1 MSLIWLHNTIRVR
14 DIWVAERSKIE
25 TYTNYNKGSLAFK
38 KHSINLIIIKI
49 MSKKSKKSLK
59 KVHAKIDNTPVKAE
73 AAKKEESNAA
83 NKTIE
88 NIKKRCAADAE
99 KAKKH
104 AELKATKK
112 KAKAEKEEAKYAAS
126 KARIEARKARKKSIM
141 DKLIDSKKEKA
152 SEPVKITLEERLKK
166 QEEHRNVAQARHIA
180 SITRRCK
187 RMHLNDAD
195 TKKVIDIA
203 KKQWD
208 NATVY
213 NITVVCDSVL
223 KKKKELEKLVKD
235 CGIKSA
241 CITNST
247 AFLKDVPASA
257 VVKLRELVENA
268 TFYQYRSNSKSPF
281 DEAGI
286 DTSTDNHN
294 KHKNGGDPHTIECSK
309 NVSVN
314 FYNLRKAKKKAK
326 ETREKNT
333 YNFRHCSKAEGRKLR
348 RGLKVKAKAVNK
360 KPTQVKE
367 VKSKSNK
374 QAA

>member
-1 MSLIWLHNTIRVR
+1 
-14 DIWVAERSKIE
+14 
-25 TYTNYNKGSLAFK
+25 
-38 KHSINLIIIKI
+38 
-49 MSKKSKKSLK
+49 MSKKNNKKNLK
-59 KVHAKIDNTPVKAE
+59 KVQAKIGTTPVKAE
-73 AAKKEESNAA
+73 AAKKEESKAAIKNAE
-83 NKTIE
+83 I
-88 NIKKRCAADAE
+88 AAAKDDT
-99 KAKKH
+99 KAKK
-104 AELKATKK
+104 
-112 KAKAEKEEAKYAAS
+112 KAEKKAHEEAKYAAS

-152 SEPVKITLEERLKK
+152 SEPVKITLEDRLKK
-166 QEEHRNVAQARHIA
+166 KEERRNVAMARHIA

-213 NITVVCDSVL
+213 NITVVCDSIL

-247 AFLKDVPASA
+247 AFFKNVPAS
-257 VVKLRELVENA
+257 VVAKLRDLVGNA
-268 TFYQYRSNSKSPF
+268 TFYQYRSDDKSPF
-281 DEAGI
+281 EEAGI
-286 DTSTDNHN
+286 DMSGNHN
-294 KHKNGGDPHTIECSK
+294 KHKKGGDPHTIECSK
-309 NVSVN
+309 NASVN

-326 ETREKNT
+326 ETLEKNT
-333 YNFRHCSKAEGRKLR
+333 YNFRHGSKAEGRKLR
-348 RGLKVKAKAVNK
+348 RELKVKAKAVNK

-367 VKSKSNK
+367 IKQKTAK

>member
-1 MSLIWLHNTIRVR
+1 
-14 DIWVAERSKIE
+14 
-25 TYTNYNKGSLAFK
+25 
-38 KHSINLIIIKI
+38 
-49 MSKKSKKSLK
+49 MSKKNNKKNLK
-59 KVHAKIDNTPVKAE
+59 KVQAKIGTTPVKAE
-73 AAKKEESNAA
+73 AAKKEESKAA
-83 NKTIE
+83 VKNTEI
-88 NIKKRCAADAE
+88 AAAKDDA
-99 KAKKH
+99 KAKK
-104 AELKATKK
+104 
-112 KAKAEKEEAKYAAS
+112 KAEKKAHEEAKYAAS

-152 SEPVKITLEERLKK
+152 SEPVKITLEDRLKK
-166 QEEHRNVAQARHIA
+166 QEERRNVAMARHIA
-180 SITRRCK
+180 SVTRRCK

-213 NITVVCDSVL
+213 NITVVCDSIL

-247 AFLKDVPASA
+247 AFFKDVPAS
-257 VVKLRELVENA
+257 VVAKLRDLVGNA
-268 TFYQYRSNSKSPF
+268 TFYQYCSDSKSPF
-281 DEAGI
+281 EEAGI
-286 DTSTDNHN
+286 DMSGNHN
-294 KHKNGGDPHTIECSK
+294 KHKKGGDPHTIECSK
-309 NVSVN
+309 NASVN
-314 FYNLRKAKKKAK
+314 FYNLRRAKKKAK
-326 ETREKNT
+326 EALEKNA
-333 YNFRHCSKAEGRKLR
+333 YNFRHGSKAEGRKLR

-367 VKSKSNK
+367 IKQKSVK

>member
-1 MSLIWLHNTIRVR
+1 
-14 DIWVAERSKIE
+14 
-25 TYTNYNKGSLAFK
+25 
-38 KHSINLIIIKI
+38 
-49 MSKKSKKSLK
+49 MSKKNNKKNLK
-59 KVHAKIDNTPVKAE
+59 KVQAKIGTTPVKAE
-73 AAKKEESNAA
+73 AAKKEESKAAIKNAE
-83 NKTIE
+83 I
-88 NIKKRCAADAE
+88 AAAKDDA
-99 KAKKH
+99 KAKK
-104 AELKATKK
+104 
-112 KAKAEKEEAKYAAS
+112 KAEKKAHEEAKYAAS

-152 SEPVKITLEERLKK
+152 SEPVKITLEDRLKK
-166 QEEHRNVAQARHIA
+166 QEERRNVAMARHIA

-213 NITVVCDSVL
+213 NITVVCDSIL

-247 AFLKDVPASA
+247 AFFKNVPAS
-257 VVKLRELVENA
+257 VVAKLRDLVGNA
-268 TFYQYRSNSKSPF
+268 TFYQYRSDDKSPF
-281 DEAGI
+281 EEAGI
-286 DTSTDNHN
+286 DMSGNHN
-294 KHKNGGDPHTIECSK
+294 KHKKGGDPHTIECSK
-309 NVSVN
+309 NASVN

-326 ETREKNT
+326 ETLEKNT
-333 YNFRHCSKAEGRKLR
+333 YNFRHGSKAEGRKLR

-367 VKSKSNK
+367 IKQKSAK

>member
-1 MSLIWLHNTIRVR
+1 
-14 DIWVAERSKIE
+14 
-25 TYTNYNKGSLAFK
+25 
-38 KHSINLIIIKI
+38 
-49 MSKKSKKSLK
+49 MSKKNNKKNLK
-59 KVHAKIDNTPVKAE
+59 KVQAKIGTTPVKAE
-73 AAKKEESNAA
+73 AAKKEESKAA
-83 NKTIE
+83 VKNTEI
-88 NIKKRCAADAE
+88 AAAKDDA
-99 KAKKH
+99 KAKK
-104 AELKATKK
+104 
-112 KAKAEKEEAKYAAS
+112 KAEKKAREEAKYAAS
-126 KARIEARKARKKSIM
+126 KARAEARKARKKSIM

-152 SEPVKITLEERLKK
+152 SEPVKITLEDRLKK
-166 QEEHRNVAQARHIA
+166 QEERRNVAMARHIA
-180 SITRRCK
+180 SVTRRCK

-247 AFLKDVPASA
+247 AFFKDVPAS
-257 VVKLRELVENA
+257 VVAKLRDLVGNA
-268 TFYQYRSNSKSPF
+268 TFYQYRSDDKSPF
-281 DEAGI
+281 EEAGI
-286 DTSTDNHN
+286 DMSGNHN
-294 KHKNGGDPHTIECSK
+294 KHKKGGDPHTIECSK
-309 NVSVN
+309 NASVN
-314 FYNLRKAKKKAK
+314 FYNLRRAKKKAK
-326 ETREKNT
+326 ETLEKNT
-333 YNFRHCSKAEGRKLR
+333 YNFRHGSKAEGRKLR

-367 VKSKSNK
+367 IKQKSVK

>member
-1 MSLIWLHNTIRVR
+1 
-14 DIWVAERSKIE
+14 
-25 TYTNYNKGSLAFK
+25 
-38 KHSINLIIIKI
+38 
-49 MSKKSKKSLK
+49 MSKKNNKKNLK
-59 KVHAKIDNTPVKAE
+59 KVQAKIGTTPVKAE
-73 AAKKEESNAA
+73 AAKKEESKAAIKNAE
-83 NKTIE
+83 I
-88 NIKKRCAADAE
+88 AAAKDDV
-99 KAKKH
+99 KAKK
-104 AELKATKK
+104 
-112 KAKAEKEEAKYAAS
+112 KAEKKAHEEAKYAAS

-152 SEPVKITLEERLKK
+152 SEPVKITLEDRLKK
-166 QEEHRNVAQARHIA
+166 QEERRNVAMARHIA

-203 KKQWD
+203 KKQWN

-213 NITVVCDSVL
+213 NITVVCDSIL

-247 AFLKDVPASA
+247 AFFKNVPAS
-257 VVKLRELVENA
+257 VVAKLRDLVGNT
-268 TFYQYRSNSKSPF
+268 TFYQYRSDDKSPF
-281 DEAGI
+281 EEASI
-286 DTSTDNHN
+286 DMSGNHN
-294 KHKNGGDPHTIECSK
+294 KHKKGGDPHTIECSK
-309 NVSVN
+309 NASVN

-326 ETREKNT
+326 ETLEKNT
-333 YNFRHCSKAEGRKLR
+333 YNFRHGSKAEGRKLR
-348 RGLKVKAKAVNK
+348 RELKVKAKAVNK

-367 VKSKSNK
+367 VKQKSVK

>member
-1 MSLIWLHNTIRVR
+1 
-14 DIWVAERSKIE
+14 
-25 TYTNYNKGSLAFK
+25 
-38 KHSINLIIIKI
+38 
-49 MSKKSKKSLK
+49 MSKKNNKKNLK
-59 KVHAKIDNTPVKAE
+59 KVQAKIGTTPVKAE
-73 AAKKEESNAA
+73 AAKKEESKAAVKNAE
-83 NKTIE
+83 I
-88 NIKKRCAADAE
+88 AAAKDDA
-99 KAKKH
+99 KAKK
-104 AELKATKK
+104 
-112 KAKAEKEEAKYAAS
+112 KAEKKAHEEAKYAAS

-141 DKLIDSKKEKA
+141 DKPIDSKKEKA
-152 SEPVKITLEERLKK
+152 SEPVKITLEDRLKK
-166 QEEHRNVAQARHIA
+166 QEERRNVAMARHIA
-180 SITRRCK
+180 SVTRRCK

-247 AFLKDVPASA
+247 AFFKDVPAS
-257 VVKLRELVENA
+257 VVAKLRDLVGNA
-268 TFYQYRSNSKSPF
+268 TFYQYRSDDKSPF
-281 DEAGI
+281 EEAGI
-286 DTSTDNHN
+286 DMSGNHN
-294 KHKNGGDPHTIECSK
+294 KHKKGGDPHTIECSK
-309 NVSVN
+309 NASVN

-326 ETREKNT
+326 ETLEKNT
-333 YNFRHCSKAEGRKLR
+333 YNFRHGSKAEGRKLR

-367 VKSKSNK
+367 IKQKTAK

>member
-1 MSLIWLHNTIRVR
+1 
-14 DIWVAERSKIE
+14 
-25 TYTNYNKGSLAFK
+25 
-38 KHSINLIIIKI
+38 
-49 MSKKSKKSLK
+49 MSKKNNKKNLK
-59 KVHAKIDNTPVKAE
+59 NVQAKIGTTPVKAE
-73 AAKKEESNAA
+73 AAKKEESKAAIKNAE
-83 NKTIE
+83 I
-88 NIKKRCAADAE
+88 AAAKDDA
-99 KAKKH
+99 KAKK
-104 AELKATKK
+104 
-112 KAKAEKEEAKYAAS
+112 KAEKKAHEEAKYAAS

-152 SEPVKITLEERLKK
+152 SEPVKITLEDRLKK
-166 QEEHRNVAQARHIA
+166 QEERRNVAMARHIA

-213 NITVVCDSVL
+213 NITVVCDSIL

-247 AFLKDVPASA
+247 AFFKNVPAS
-257 VVKLRELVENA
+257 VVAKLRDLVGNA
-268 TFYQYRSNSKSPF
+268 TFYQYRSDDKSPF
-281 DEAGI
+281 EEAGI
-286 DTSTDNHN
+286 DMSGNHN
-294 KHKNGGDPHTIECSK
+294 KHKKGGDPHTIECSK
-309 NVSVN
+309 NASVN

-326 ETREKNT
+326 ETLEKNT
-333 YNFRHCSKAEGRKLR
+333 YNFRHGSKAEGRKLR
-348 RGLKVKAKAVNK
+348 RELKVKAKAVNK

-367 VKSKSNK
+367 IKQKTAK

>member
-1 MSLIWLHNTIRVR
+1 
-14 DIWVAERSKIE
+14 
-25 TYTNYNKGSLAFK
+25 
-38 KHSINLIIIKI
+38 
-49 MSKKSKKSLK
+49 MSKKNNKKNLK
-59 KVHAKIDNTPVKAE
+59 KVQAKIGTTPVKAE
-73 AAKKEESNAA
+73 AAKKEESKAAVKNAE
-83 NKTIE
+83 I
-88 NIKKRCAADAE
+88 AAAKDDA
-99 KAKKH
+99 KAKK
-104 AELKATKK
+104 
-112 KAKAEKEEAKYAAS
+112 KAEKKAHEEAKYVAS

-152 SEPVKITLEERLKK
+152 SEPVKITLEDRLKK
-166 QEEHRNVAQARHIA
+166 QEERRNVAMARHIA
-180 SITRRCK
+180 SVTRRCK

-247 AFLKDVPASA
+247 AFFKNVPAS
-257 VVKLRELVENA
+257 VVAKLRDLVGNA
-268 TFYQYRSNSKSPF
+268 TFYQYRSDDKSPF
-281 DEAGI
+281 EEAGI
-286 DTSTDNHN
+286 DMSGNHN
-294 KHKNGGDPHTIECSK
+294 KHKKGGDPHTIECSK
-309 NVSVN
+309 NASVN

-326 ETREKNT
+326 ETLEKNT
-333 YNFRHCSKAEGRKLR
+333 YNFLHGSKAEGRKLR

-367 VKSKSNK
+367 IKQKSVK

>member
-1 MSLIWLHNTIRVR
+1 
-14 DIWVAERSKIE
+14 
-25 TYTNYNKGSLAFK
+25 
-38 KHSINLIIIKI
+38 
-49 MSKKSKKSLK
+49 MSKKNNKKNLK
-59 KVHAKIDNTPVKAE
+59 KVQAKIGTTPVKAE
-73 AAKKEESNAA
+73 AAKKEESKAAIKNAE
-83 NKTIE
+83 I
-88 NIKKRCAADAE
+88 AAAKDDI
-99 KAKKH
+99 KAKK
-104 AELKATKK
+104 
-112 KAKAEKEEAKYAAS
+112 KAEKKAHEEAKYAAS

-152 SEPVKITLEERLKK
+152 SEPVKITLEDRLKN
-166 QEEHRNVAQARHIA
+166 QEERRNVAMARHIA

-213 NITVVCDSVL
+213 NITVVCDSIL

-241 CITNST
+241 CITNYT
-247 AFLKDVPASA
+247 AFFKNAPAS
-257 VVKLRELVENA
+257 VVAKLRDLVGNA
-268 TFYQYRSNSKSPF
+268 TFYQYRSDDRSPF
-281 DEAGI
+281 EEAGI
-286 DTSTDNHN
+286 DMSGNHN
-294 KHKNGGDPHTIECSK
+294 KHKKGGDPHTIECSK
-309 NVSVN
+309 NASVN

-326 ETREKNT
+326 ETLEKNT
-333 YNFRHCSKAEGRKLR
+333 YNFRHGSKAEGRKLR
-348 RGLKVKAKAVNK
+348 RELKVKAKAVNK

-367 VKSKSNK
+367 IKQKTTK

>member
-1 MSLIWLHNTIRVR
+1 
-14 DIWVAERSKIE
+14 
-25 TYTNYNKGSLAFK
+25 
-38 KHSINLIIIKI
+38 
-49 MSKKSKKSLK
+49 MSKKNNKKNLK
-59 KVHAKIDNTPVKAE
+59 KVQAKIGTTPVKAE
-73 AAKKEESNAA
+73 AAKKEESKAA
-83 NKTIE
+83 VKNTEI
-88 NIKKRCAADAE
+88 AAAKDDA
-99 KAKKH
+99 KAKK
-104 AELKATKK
+104 
-112 KAKAEKEEAKYAAS
+112 KAEKKAHEEAKYAAS
-126 KARIEARKARKKSIM
+126 KARVEARKARKKSIM

-152 SEPVKITLEERLKK
+152 SEPVKITLEDRLKK
-166 QEEHRNVAQARHIA
+166 QEERRNVAMARHIA
-180 SITRRCK
+180 SVTRRCK

-235 CGIKSA
+235 CDIKSA

-247 AFLKDVPASA
+247 AFFKDMPASV
-257 VVKLRELVENA
+257 VVKLRDLVGNA
-268 TFYQYRSNSKSPF
+268 TFYQYRSDDKSPF
-281 DEAGI
+281 EEAGI
-286 DTSTDNHN
+286 DMSGNHN
-294 KHKNGGDPHTIECSK
+294 KHKKGGDPHTIECSK
-309 NVSVN
+309 NASVN

-326 ETREKNT
+326 EALEKNT
-333 YNFRHCSKAEGRKLR
+333 YNFRHGSKAEGRKLR

-367 VKSKSNK
+367 IKQKSVK

>member
-1 MSLIWLHNTIRVR
+1 
-14 DIWVAERSKIE
+14 
-25 TYTNYNKGSLAFK
+25 
-38 KHSINLIIIKI
+38 
-49 MSKKSKKSLK
+49 MSKKNNKKNLK
-59 KVHAKIDNTPVKAE
+59 KVQAKIGTTPVKAE
-73 AAKKEESNAA
+73 AAKKEESKAAIKNAE
-83 NKTIE
+83 I
-88 NIKKRCAADAE
+88 AAAKDDV
-99 KAKKH
+99 KAKK
-104 AELKATKK
+104 
-112 KAKAEKEEAKYAAS
+112 KAEKKAHEEAKYAAS

-152 SEPVKITLEERLKK
+152 SEPVKITLEDRLKK
-166 QEEHRNVAQARHIA
+166 QEERRNVAMARHIA

-213 NITVVCDSVL
+213 NITVVCDSIL

-247 AFLKDVPASA
+247 AFFKNVPAS
-257 VVKLRELVENA
+257 VVAKLRDLVGNA
-268 TFYQYRSNSKSPF
+268 TFYQYRSDDKSPF
-281 DEAGI
+281 EEAGI
-286 DTSTDNHN
+286 DMSGNHN
-294 KHKNGGDPHTIECSK
+294 KHKKGGDPHTIECSK
-309 NVSVN
+309 NASVN
-314 FYNLRKAKKKAK
+314 FYNLRKTKKKAK
-326 ETREKNT
+326 ETLEKNT
-333 YNFRHCSKAEGRKLR
+333 YNFRHGSKAEGRKLR
-348 RGLKVKAKAVNK
+348 RGLKVKTKAVNK

-367 VKSKSNK
+367 IKQKTAK

>member
-1 MSLIWLHNTIRVR
+1 
-14 DIWVAERSKIE
+14 
-25 TYTNYNKGSLAFK
+25 
-38 KHSINLIIIKI
+38 
-49 MSKKSKKSLK
+49 MSKKNNKKNLK
-59 KVHAKIDNTPVKAE
+59 KVQAKIGTTPVKAE
-73 AAKKEESNAA
+73 AAKKEESKAAIKNAE
-83 NKTIE
+83 I
-88 NIKKRCAADAE
+88 AAAKDDV
-99 KAKKH
+99 KAKK
-104 AELKATKK
+104 
-112 KAKAEKEEAKYAAS
+112 KAEKKAHEEAKYAAS

-141 DKLIDSKKEKA
+141 DKLIDSKKEKD
-152 SEPVKITLEERLKK
+152 SEPVKITLEDRLKN
-166 QEEHRNVAQARHIA
+166 QEERRNVAMARHIA

-213 NITVVCDSVL
+213 NITVVCDSIL

-247 AFLKDVPASA
+247 AFFKNVPAS
-257 VVKLRELVENA
+257 VVAKLRDLVGNA
-268 TFYQYRSNSKSPF
+268 TFYQYRSDDKSPF
-281 DEAGI
+281 EEAGI
-286 DTSTDNHN
+286 DMSGNHN
-294 KHKNGGDPHTIECSK
+294 KHKKGGDPHTIECSK
-309 NVSVN
+309 NASVN

-326 ETREKNT
+326 ETLEKNT
-333 YNFRHCSKAEGRKLR
+333 YNFRHGSKAEGRKLR
-348 RGLKVKAKAVNK
+348 RELKVKAKAVNK

-367 VKSKSNK
+367 IKQKTAK

>member
-1 MSLIWLHNTIRVR
+1 
-14 DIWVAERSKIE
+14 
-25 TYTNYNKGSLAFK
+25 
-38 KHSINLIIIKI
+38 
-49 MSKKSKKSLK
+49 MSKKNNKKNLK
-59 KVHAKIDNTPVKAE
+59 KVQAKIGITPVKAE
-73 AAKKEESNAA
+73 AAKKEESKAAIKNAE
-83 NKTIE
+83 I
-88 NIKKRCAADAE
+88 AAAKDDA
-99 KAKKH
+99 KAKK
-104 AELKATKK
+104 
-112 KAKAEKEEAKYAAS
+112 KAEKKAHEEAKYAAS
-126 KARIEARKARKKSIM
+126 KTRIEARKARKKSIM

-152 SEPVKITLEERLKK
+152 SEPVKITLEDRLKK
-166 QEEHRNVAQARHIA
+166 QEERRNVAMARHIA

-247 AFLKDVPASA
+247 AFFKDVPAS
-257 VVKLRELVENA
+257 VVAKLRDLVGNA
-268 TFYQYRSNSKSPF
+268 TFYQYRSDDKSPF
-281 DEAGI
+281 EEAGI
-286 DTSTDNHN
+286 DMSDNHN
-294 KHKNGGDPHTIECSK
+294 KHKKGGDPHTIECSK
-309 NVSVN
+309 SASVN

-326 ETREKNT
+326 EALEKNT
-333 YNFRHCSKAEGRKLR
+333 YNFRHGSKAEGRKLR

-367 VKSKSNK
+367 IKQKTAK

>member
-1 MSLIWLHNTIRVR
+1 
-14 DIWVAERSKIE
+14 
-25 TYTNYNKGSLAFK
+25 
-38 KHSINLIIIKI
+38 
-49 MSKKSKKSLK
+49 MSKKNNKKNLK
-59 KVHAKIDNTPVKAE
+59 KVQAKIGTTPVKAE
-73 AAKKEESNAA
+73 AAKKEESKAAIKNAE
-83 NKTIE
+83 I
-88 NIKKRCAADAE
+88 AAAKDDV
-99 KAKKH
+99 KAKK
-104 AELKATKK
+104 
-112 KAKAEKEEAKYAAS
+112 KAEKKAHEEAKYAAS

-152 SEPVKITLEERLKK
+152 SEPVKITLEDRLKK
-166 QEEHRNVAQARHIA
+166 QEERRNVAMARHIA

-213 NITVVCDSVL
+213 NITVVCDSIL

-247 AFLKDVPASA
+247 AFFKNVPAS
-257 VVKLRELVENA
+257 VVAKLRDLVGNA
-268 TFYQYRSNSKSPF
+268 TFYQYRSDDKSPF
-281 DEAGI
+281 EEAGI
-286 DTSTDNHN
+286 NMSGNHN
-294 KHKNGGDPHTIECSK
+294 KHKKGGDPHTIECSK
-309 NVSVN
+309 NASVN

-326 ETREKNT
+326 ETLEKNT
-333 YNFRHCSKAEGRKLR
+333 YNFRHGSKAEGRKLR
-348 RGLKVKAKAVNK
+348 RELKVKAKAVNK

-367 VKSKSNK
+367 IKQKTAK

>member
-1 MSLIWLHNTIRVR
+1 
-14 DIWVAERSKIE
+14 
-25 TYTNYNKGSLAFK
+25 
-38 KHSINLIIIKI
+38 
-49 MSKKSKKSLK
+49 MSKKNNKKNLK
-59 KVHAKIDNTPVKAE
+59 KVQAKIGTTPVKAE
-73 AAKKEESNAA
+73 AAKKEESKAAIKNAE
-83 NKTIE
+83 I
-88 NIKKRCAADAE
+88 AAAKDDA
-99 KAKKH
+99 KAKK
-104 AELKATKK
+104 
-112 KAKAEKEEAKYAAS
+112 KAEKKAHEEAKYAAS

-152 SEPVKITLEERLKK
+152 SEPVKITLEDRLKK
-166 QEEHRNVAQARHIA
+166 QEERRNVAMARHIA

-213 NITVVCDSVL
+213 NITVVCDSIL

-247 AFLKDVPASA
+247 AFFKNVPAS
-257 VVKLRELVENA
+257 VVAKLRDLVGNA
-268 TFYQYRSNSKSPF
+268 TFYQYRSDDKSPF
-281 DEAGI
+281 EEAGI
-286 DTSTDNHN
+286 DMSGNHN
-294 KHKNGGDPHTIECSK
+294 KHKKGGDPHTIECSK
-309 NVSVN
+309 NASVN

-326 ETREKNT
+326 ETLEKNT
-333 YNFRHCSKAEGRKLR
+333 YNFRRGSKAEGRKLR
-348 RGLKVKAKAVNK
+348 RELKVKAKAVNK

-367 VKSKSNK
+367 IKQKTAK

>member
-1 MSLIWLHNTIRVR
+1 
-14 DIWVAERSKIE
+14 
-25 TYTNYNKGSLAFK
+25 
-38 KHSINLIIIKI
+38 
-49 MSKKSKKSLK
+49 MSKKNNKKNLK
-59 KVHAKIDNTPVKAE
+59 KVQAKIGTTPVKAE
-73 AAKKEESNAA
+73 AAKKEESKTAIKNAE
-83 NKTIE
+83 I
-88 NIKKRCAADAE
+88 AAAKDDA
-99 KAKKH
+99 KAKK
-104 AELKATKK
+104 
-112 KAKAEKEEAKYAAS
+112 KAEKKAHEEAKYAAS

-152 SEPVKITLEERLKK
+152 SEPVKITLEDRLKK
-166 QEEHRNVAQARHIA
+166 QEERRNVAMARHIA

-213 NITVVCDSVL
+213 NITVVCDSIL

-247 AFLKDVPASA
+247 AFFKNVPAS
-257 VVKLRELVENA
+257 VVAKLRDLVGNA
-268 TFYQYRSNSKSPF
+268 TFYQYRSDDKSPF
-281 DEAGI
+281 EEAGI
-286 DTSTDNHN
+286 DMSGNHN
-294 KHKNGGDPHTIECSK
+294 KHKKGGDPHTIECSK
-309 NVSVN
+309 NASVN

-326 ETREKNT
+326 ETLEKNT
-333 YNFRHCSKAEGRKLR
+333 YNFRHGSKAEGRKLR
-348 RGLKVKAKAVNK
+348 RELKVKAKAVNK

-367 VKSKSNK
+367 IKQKTAK

>member
-1 MSLIWLHNTIRVR
+1 
-14 DIWVAERSKIE
+14 
-25 TYTNYNKGSLAFK
+25 
-38 KHSINLIIIKI
+38 
-49 MSKKSKKSLK
+49 MSKKNNKKNLK
-59 KVHAKIDNTPVKAE
+59 KVQAKIGTTPVKAE
-73 AAKKEESNAA
+73 AAKKEESKAA
-83 NKTIE
+83 VKNTEI
-88 NIKKRCAADAE
+88 AAAKDDA
-99 KAKKH
+99 KAKK
-104 AELKATKK
+104 
-112 KAKAEKEEAKYAAS
+112 KAEKKAHEEAKYAAS

-152 SEPVKITLEERLKK
+152 SEPVKITLEDRLKK
-166 QEEHRNVAQARHIA
+166 QEERRNVAMARHIT
-180 SITRRCK
+180 SVTRRCK

-213 NITVVCDSVL
+213 NITVVCDSIL

-247 AFLKDVPASA
+247 AFFKDVPAS
-257 VVKLRELVENA
+257 VVAKLRDLVGNA
-268 TFYQYRSNSKSPF
+268 TFYQYCSDRKSPF
-281 DEAGI
+281 EEAGI
-286 DTSTDNHN
+286 DMSGNHN
-294 KHKNGGDPHTIECSK
+294 KHKKGGDPHTIECSK
-309 NVSVN
+309 NASVN
-314 FYNLRKAKKKAK
+314 FYNLRRAKKKAK
-326 ETREKNT
+326 ETLEKNT
-333 YNFRHCSKAEGRKLR
+333 YNFRHGSKAEGRKLR

-367 VKSKSNK
+367 IKQKSVK

>member
-1 MSLIWLHNTIRVR
+1 
-14 DIWVAERSKIE
+14 
-25 TYTNYNKGSLAFK
+25 
-38 KHSINLIIIKI
+38 
-49 MSKKSKKSLK
+49 MSKKNNKKNLK
-59 KVHAKIDNTPVKAE
+59 KVQAKIGTTPVKAE
-73 AAKKEESNAA
+73 AAKKEESKAA
-83 NKTIE
+83 VKNTE
-88 NIKKRCAADAE
+88 VAAAKDDA
-99 KAKKH
+99 KAKK
-104 AELKATKK
+104 
-112 KAKAEKEEAKYAAS
+112 KAEKKAHEEAKYAAS
-126 KARIEARKARKKSIM
+126 KARIEARKAHKKSIM

-152 SEPVKITLEERLKK
+152 SEPVKITLENRLKK
-166 QEEHRNVAQARHIA
+166 QEERRNIAMARHIA

-235 CGIKSA
+235 CKIKSA

-247 AFLKDVPASA
+247 AFFKDVPASV
-257 VVKLRELVENA
+257 VVKLRDLVGNA
-268 TFYQYRSNSKSPF
+268 TFYQYRSDDKSPF
-281 DEAGI
+281 EEAGI
-286 DTSTDNHN
+286 DMLGNHN
-294 KHKNGGDPHTIECSK
+294 KHKKGGDPHTIECSK
-309 NVSVN
+309 NASVN
-314 FYNLRKAKKKAK
+314 FYNLRRAKKKAK
-326 ETREKNT
+326 ETLEKNT
-333 YNFRHCSKAEGRKLR
+333 HSFRHGSKAEGRKLR

-367 VKSKSNK
+367 IKQKSAK

>member
-1 MSLIWLHNTIRVR
+1 
-14 DIWVAERSKIE
+14 
-25 TYTNYNKGSLAFK
+25 
-38 KHSINLIIIKI
+38 
-49 MSKKSKKSLK
+49 MSKKNNKKNLK
-59 KVHAKIDNTPVKAE
+59 KVQAKIGTTPVKAE
-73 AAKKEESNAA
+73 AAKKEESKAAIKNAE
-83 NKTIE
+83 I
-88 NIKKRCAADAE
+88 AAAKDDA
-99 KAKKH
+99 KAKK
-104 AELKATKK
+104 
-112 KAKAEKEEAKYAAS
+112 KAEKKAHEEAKYAAS

-152 SEPVKITLEERLKK
+152 SEPVKITLEDRLKK
-166 QEEHRNVAQARHIA
+166 QEEHRNVAMARHIA

-213 NITVVCDSVL
+213 NITVVCDSIL

-247 AFLKDVPASA
+247 AFFKNVPAS
-257 VVKLRELVENA
+257 VVAKLRDLVGNA
-268 TFYQYRSNSKSPF
+268 TFYQYRSDDKSPF
-281 DEAGI
+281 EEAGI
-286 DTSTDNHN
+286 DMSGNHN
-294 KHKNGGDPHTIECSK
+294 KHKKGGDPHTIECSK
-309 NVSVN
+309 NASVN

-326 ETREKNT
+326 ETLEKNT
-333 YNFRHCSKAEGRKLR
+333 YNFRHGSKAEGRKLR
-348 RGLKVKAKAVNK
+348 RELKVKAKAVNK

-367 VKSKSNK
+367 IKQKTAK

>member
-1 MSLIWLHNTIRVR
+1 
-14 DIWVAERSKIE
+14 
-25 TYTNYNKGSLAFK
+25 
-38 KHSINLIIIKI
+38 
-49 MSKKSKKSLK
+49 MSKKNNKKNLK
-59 KVHAKIDNTPVKAE
+59 KVQAKIGTTPVKAE
-73 AAKKEESNAA
+73 AAKKEESKAA
-83 NKTIE
+83 VKNTEI
-88 NIKKRCAADAE
+88 AAAKDDA
-99 KAKKH
+99 KAKK
-104 AELKATKK
+104 
-112 KAKAEKEEAKYAAS
+112 KAEKKAHEEAKYAAF

-152 SEPVKITLEERLKK
+152 SEPVKITLEDRLKK
-166 QEEHRNVAQARHIA
+166 QEERRNVAMARHIA
-180 SITRRCK
+180 SVTRRCK

-195 TKKVIDIA
+195 TKKVIDIT

-247 AFLKDVPASA
+247 AFFKDVPAS
-257 VVKLRELVENA
+257 VVAKLRDLVGNA
-268 TFYQYRSNSKSPF
+268 TFYQYCSDSKSPF
-281 DEAGI
+281 EEAGI
-286 DTSTDNHN
+286 DMSGNHN
-294 KHKNGGDPHTIECSK
+294 KHKKGGDPHTIECSK
-309 NVSVN
+309 NTSVN

-326 ETREKNT
+326 EALEKNT
-333 YNFRHCSKAEGRKLR
+333 YNFRHGSKAEGRKLR
-348 RGLKVKAKAVNK
+348 RGLKVEAKAVNK

-367 VKSKSNK
+367 IRQKSAK

>member
-1 MSLIWLHNTIRVR
+1 
-14 DIWVAERSKIE
+14 
-25 TYTNYNKGSLAFK
+25 
-38 KHSINLIIIKI
+38 
-49 MSKKSKKSLK
+49 MSKKNNKKNLK
-59 KVHAKIDNTPVKAE
+59 KVQAKIGTTPVKAE
-73 AAKKEESNAA
+73 AAKKEESKAAIKNAE
-83 NKTIE
+83 I
-88 NIKKRCAADAE
+88 AAAKDDA
-99 KAKKH
+99 KAKK
-104 AELKATKK
+104 
-112 KAKAEKEEAKYAAS
+112 KAEKKAHEEAKYAAS

-152 SEPVKITLEERLKK
+152 SKPVKITLEDRLKN
-166 QEEHRNVAQARHIA
+166 QEERRNVAMARHIA

-213 NITVVCDSVL
+213 NITVVCDSIL

-247 AFLKDVPASA
+247 AFFKNVPAS
-257 VVKLRELVENA
+257 VVAKLRDLVGNA
-268 TFYQYRSNSKSPF
+268 TFYQYRSDDKSPF
-281 DEAGI
+281 EEAGI
-286 DTSTDNHN
+286 DMSGNHN
-294 KHKNGGDPHTIECSK
+294 KHKKGGDPHTIECSK
-309 NVSVN
+309 NASVN

-326 ETREKNT
+326 ETLKKNT
-333 YNFRHCSKAEGRKLR
+333 YNFRHGSKAEGRKLR
-348 RGLKVKAKAVNK
+348 RELKVKAKAVNK

-367 VKSKSNK
+367 VKQKSVK

>member
-1 MSLIWLHNTIRVR
+1 
-14 DIWVAERSKIE
+14 
-25 TYTNYNKGSLAFK
+25 
-38 KHSINLIIIKI
+38 
-49 MSKKSKKSLK
+49 MSKKNNKKNLK
-59 KVHAKIDNTPVKAE
+59 KVQAKIGTTPVKAE
-73 AAKKEESNAA
+73 AAKKEESKAAIKNAE
-83 NKTIE
+83 I
-88 NIKKRCAADAE
+88 AAAKDDA
-99 KAKKH
+99 KAKK
-104 AELKATKK
+104 
-112 KAKAEKEEAKYAAS
+112 KAEKKAHEEAKYAAS
-126 KARIEARKARKKSIM
+126 KARAEARKARKKSIM

-152 SEPVKITLEERLKK
+152 SEPVKITLEDRLKK
-166 QEEHRNVAQARHIA
+166 QEERRNVAMARHIA

-247 AFLKDVPASA
+247 AFFKGVPAS
-257 VVKLRELVENA
+257 VVAKLRDLVGNA
-268 TFYQYRSNSKSPF
+268 TFYQYRSDDKSPF
-281 DEAGI
+281 EEAGI
-286 DTSTDNHN
+286 DMSGNHN
-294 KHKNGGDPHTIECSK
+294 KHKKGGDPHTIECSK
-309 NVSVN
+309 NASVN

-326 ETREKNT
+326 ETLEKNT
-333 YNFRHCSKAEGRKLR
+333 YNFRHGSKAEGRKLR
-348 RGLKVKAKAVNK
+348 RELKVKAKAVNK

-367 VKSKSNK
+367 VKQKSVK

>member
-1 MSLIWLHNTIRVR
+1 
-14 DIWVAERSKIE
+14 
-25 TYTNYNKGSLAFK
+25 
-38 KHSINLIIIKI
+38 
-49 MSKKSKKSLK
+49 MSKKNNKKNLK
-59 KVHAKIDNTPVKAE
+59 KVQAKIGTTPVNAE
-73 AAKKEESNAA
+73 AAKKEESKAAIKNAE
-83 NKTIE
+83 I
-88 NIKKRCAADAE
+88 AAAKDDV
-99 KAKKH
+99 KAKK
-104 AELKATKK
+104 
-112 KAKAEKEEAKYAAS
+112 KAEKKAHEEAKYAAS

-141 DKLIDSKKEKA
+141 DKLIDSKKEKD
-152 SEPVKITLEERLKK
+152 SKPVKITLEDRLKN
-166 QEEHRNVAQARHIA
+166 QEERRNVAMARHIA

-213 NITVVCDSVL
+213 NITVVCDSIL

-247 AFLKDVPASA
+247 AFFKNVPAS
-257 VVKLRELVENA
+257 VVAKLRDLVGNA
-268 TFYQYRSNSKSPF
+268 TFYQYRSDDKSPF
-281 DEAGI
+281 EEAGI
-286 DTSTDNHN
+286 DMSGNHN
-294 KHKNGGDPHTIECSK
+294 KHKKGGDPHTIECSK
-309 NVSVN
+309 NASVN

-326 ETREKNT
+326 ETLEKNT
-333 YNFRHCSKAEGRKLR
+333 YNFRHDSKAEGRKLR

-367 VKSKSNK
+367 IKQKTAK